1 MDWLQ
6 TLLDNSS
13 TPVWT
18 AFLLGLLTAL
28 SPCPLATNIAAIG
41 FIGKDIE
48 NRRRI
53 FWNGLLY
60 TLGRILSYALLGV
73 VLILVLKEGSSMFG
87 IQKTIGVW
95 GELVLGP
102 LLFLIGLFML
112 LGDRLNLPQFG
123 FQGNAEGL
131 ARKGGWGALIIGA
144 LFALAFCPTS
154 GVFYFGMLIPMSAT
168 ATAGYLLPVV
178 FAIATAKSRGP
189 SGCGNYFLYKES
201 ILSYKNGKLKNK
213 IKQIT
218 RQDNEESHRSEEY
231 RNQPPRHHLFQQS
244 RFRK

>member
-48 NRRRI
+48 NRKRI
-53 FWNGLLY
+53 FRNGLLY
-60 TLGRILSYALLGV
+60 TLGRILSYTLLGV
-73 VLILVLKEGSSMFG
+73 VLILILKEGSNMFG

-131 ARKGGWGALIIGA
+131 ARKGGWGAL
-144 LFALAFCPTS
+144 FALAFCPTS

-178 FAIATAKSRGP
+178 FAIATAIPVLVVAWILAFSVQQL
-189 SGCGNYFLYKES
+189 GNFY
-201 ILSYKNGKLKNK
+201 GKMQKVQKWMNR
-213 IKQIT
+213 IVGV
-218 RQDNEESHRSEEY
+218 
-231 RNQPPRHHLFQQS
+231 LFIVIGIYYS
-244 RFRK
+244 WIMYL

>member
-13 TPVWT
+13 TPVLT

-48 NRRRI
+48 NRKRVYR
-53 FWNGLLY
+53 NGLLY
-60 TLGRILSYALLGV
+60 TLGRILSYTLLGA
-73 VLILVLKEGSSMFG
+73 VLIMVLKEGSSMFG
-87 IQKTIGVW
+87 IQKAIGTW

-102 LLFLIGLFML
+102 LLLVIGLFML
-112 LGDRLNLPQFG
+112 FGDKLNLPQFG
-123 FQGNAEGL
+123 FHGNAEGL
-131 ARKGGWGALIIGA
+131 VRKGGWGALLIGV

-168 ATAGYLLPVV
+168 ATAGYFLPVV
-178 FAIATAKSRGP
+178 FAIATAIPVLAVAWILAFSVQQM
-189 SGCGNYFLYKES
+189 GNFYGRMQKVQKWMNLIVGVVF
-201 ILSYKNGKLKNK
+201 ILVGIYYCWIMYL
-213 IKQIT
+213 
-218 RQDNEESHRSEEY
+218 
-231 RNQPPRHHLFQQS
+231 
-244 RFRK
+244 

>member
-48 NRRRI
+48 NRKRI
-53 FWNGLLY
+53 FRNGLLY
-60 TLGRILSYALLGV
+60 TLGRILSYTLLGV
-73 VLILVLKEGSSMFG
+73 VLILTLKEGSNMFG

-131 ARKGGWGALIIGA
+131 ARKGGWGAL
-144 LFALAFCPTS
+144 FALAFCPTS

-178 FAIATAKSRGP
+178 FAIATAIP
-189 SGCGNYFLYKES
+189 VLVVAW
-201 ILSYKNGKLKNK
+201 ILAFSVQQLGSFYGKMQKVQKWMNR
-213 IKQIT
+213 IVGV
-218 RQDNEESHRSEEY
+218 
-231 RNQPPRHHLFQQS
+231 LFIVIGIYYS
-244 RFRK
+244 WIMYL